1 MNNEPQTILDGI
13 QYLNNNLMQALLDI
27 HEELQEIKKELK
39 K

>member
-1 MNNEPQTILDGI
+1 MNNEPETIFDGI